1 MDIQFNQH
9 EDQMKLMI
17 SHFQKELQKF
27 ISEEVK
33 KLDHQRSQ
41 GKMTARERIDY
52 LLDEGSF
59 QYEIGAFAGYE
70 MYEEHGGCPAAGVV
84 VVLGYIH
91 KNFVS
96 LLPMMPVLKQGLGFL

>member
-1 MDIQFNQH
+1 
-9 EDQMKLMI
+9 
-17 SHFQKELQKF
+17 
-27 ISEEVK
+27 
-33 KLDHQRSQ
+33 
-41 GKMTARERIDY
+41 MTARERIDY

-96 LLPMMPVLKQGLGFL
+96 LLPMMPVLKRGLVSYNRKEKFTRSRDSYG

>member
-17 SHFQKELQKF
+17 SHFQKELQK
-27 ISEEVK
+27 IHLGGGQK

-70 MYEEHGGCPAAGVV
+70 MYEGHGGCPAAGVV
-84 VVLGYIH
+84 VVLGY
-91 KNFVS
+91 
-96 LLPMMPVLKQGLGFL
+96 